1 MSDASWRPA
10 ASVELAPLELMDLVE
25 AHLRR
30 ARTAAARGQA
40 EVQQFHEDRAAE
52 LRQRVASLAPH
63 LLTPGGTAIA

>member
-1 MSDASWRPA
+1 MNDPLRQPTVTIQLSA
-10 ASVELAPLELMDLVE
+10 LELMDLMD
-25 AHLRR
+25 AHLLR
-30 ARTAAARGQA
+30 ARNAAARGQA